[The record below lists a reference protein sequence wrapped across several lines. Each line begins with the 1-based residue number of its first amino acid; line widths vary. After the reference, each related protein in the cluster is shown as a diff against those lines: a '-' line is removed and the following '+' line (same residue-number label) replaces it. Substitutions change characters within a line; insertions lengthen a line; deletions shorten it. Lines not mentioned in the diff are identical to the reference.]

1 MKLKKLAPIIYP
13 ILVLSVFVLAFV
25 GYSLYFGKNFHFW
38 GVLYSVINFFLL
50 NDSADAQLWADGPAN
65 PFALGLILAAKFI
78 AALLVGLSLFSIFFE
93 HAREFL
99 VVYKIKFFYRRH
111 IIVFSLDS
119 LGFRISKELLENG
132 YLVVVVE
139 TNRESPFVEEIINAG
154 GIVIYS
160 NPFESKTLEKIGL
173 STSRACI
180 LANDKDEVNIEIA
193 GQISLYDFDLN
204 KKSSDHEAMKLFIH
218 IKDQHNKRV
227 LKDYS
232 DIDNIEDNYDLHA
245 INLEQMAA
253 QKIYDEY
260 PPHAY
265 FNEGNQD
272 CENSIAVVGLD
283 KTAEAFLL
291 ENVILSHYHDHKPL
305 KIFLVDKNA
314 NDFLK
319 EFKYLYPFYR
329 EFVELIP
336 IELLNANFHENFCS
350 SNSNIEELGKIKA
363 AYFFGAADAKVINT
377 ANAFRQFLY
386 NRTSSITQVPMVV
399 SLPQESEIF
408 DFMNNS
414 TLQKNQIKKLLSEG
428 LNQHFVKRKS
438 DTFTGKGIIE
448 EGELID
454 VISRV
459 INFYYAVCYEFQ
471 SMLKEKLNLTV
482 SQEIIDELSG
492 YIIVFPESHFSFTEM
507 EFESAFLDFLSEKTG
522 ASVSDLRQC
531 ATIRKNWNVLNNRKK
546 ESNRYAARHIQV
558 KMYVLNEIGCT
569 PPNRENIVKFY
580 PKLAKLEH
588 YRWSSEK
595 LVFSYQYGPFPQ
607 NKREKNIVKEVMKI
621 HDQLIP
627 YENLTQ
633 GEKDKDLNLFLLLPL
648 VQILKK
654 SINKL

>member
-1 MKLKKLAPIIYP
+1 MKFKKISPIVYP
-13 ILVLSVFVLAFV
+13 ILVFLVFLLSFI
-25 GYSLYFGKNFHFW
+25 GYSIYFSKGFHFW
-38 GVLYSVINFFLL
+38 GVLYSIINFFLL
-50 NDSADAQLWADGPAN
+50 NESAEAQQWADN
-65 PFALGLILAAKFI
+65 PENPLALGLILAAKFI
-78 AALLVGLSLFSIFFE
+78 AAILVGLSLFSIFVD
-93 HAREFL
+93 HAREFYL
-99 VVYKIKFFYRRH
+99 VYKIKFFQKRH

-119 LGFRISKELLENG
+119 LGYRISKELLENG

-154 GIVIYS
+154 GVVIFL

-173 STSRACI
+173 AKSRACI

-193 GQISLYDFDLN
+193 ANISLFEFGLN
-204 KKSSDHEAMKLFIH
+204 KEEGFQEPMKLFIH

-232 DIDNIEDNYDLHA
+232 DIDNMADNYDLHV

-260 PPHAY
+260 PPHLY
-265 FNEGNQD
+265 YNEGDQNL
-272 CENSIAVVGLD
+272 ENTIAVVGLD
-283 KTAEAFLL
+283 KTAQAFLL

-305 KIFLVDKNA
+305 KIFLVDKHA
-314 NDFLK
+314 NTFFE
-319 EFKYLYPFYR
+319 EFKYLYPFYE

-336 IELLNANFHENFCS
+336 IELLNANFHANFCNS
-350 SNSNIEELGKIKA
+350 ENLIQELSNIKV
-363 AYFFGAADAKVINT
+363 AYFFGASDSEVINR
-377 ANAFRQFLY
+377 ANALRQFLY
-386 NRTSSITQVPMVV
+386 NHTLSISQIPLIV

-414 TLQKNQIKKLLSEG
+414 TLQKDQIRNLLLEG
-428 LNQHFVKRKS
+428 LNLNFIKRKS

-454 VISRV
+454 IISRV
-459 INFYYAVCYEFQ
+459 INYYYAVCYELQ
-471 SMLKEKLNLTV
+471 SLISNNLNLSV
-482 SQEIIDELSG
+482 SSEIIDELSG
-492 YIIVFPESHFSFTEM
+492 FIISYPETHFDFTEI
-507 EFESAFLDFLSEKTG
+507 EFESDFLKFASEKTG
-522 ASVSDLRQC
+522 ISVFELRQF
-531 ATIRKNWNVLNNRKK
+531 ATIRKCWNVLNNRKK

-558 KMYVLNEIGCT
+558 KMYVLNEIGCV

-595 LVFSYQYGPFPQ
+595 LVFSYQFGPFPK
-607 NKREKNIVKEVMKI
+607 NKKEKNIVKEVMKI

-627 YENLTQ
+627 YESLTQ
-633 GEKDKDLNLFLLLPL
+633 AEKDKDLNLFLLLPL

-654 SINKL
+654 STNK

>member
-1 MKLKKLAPIIYP
+1 MKFKKISPIVYP
-13 ILVLSVFVLAFV
+13 ILVFLVFLLSFF
-25 GYSLYFGKNFHFW
+25 GYSIIYGKDFHFW
-38 GVLYSVINFFLL
+38 GVLYSIINFFLL
-50 NDSADAQLWADGPAN
+50 NESGEAQQWADN
-65 PFALGLILAAKFI
+65 PVNTFALGLILAAKFI
-78 AALLVGLSLFSIFFE
+78 AAILVGLSLFSIFFE
-93 HAREFL
+93 HVREFYI
-99 VVYKIKFFYRRH
+99 VYKIKFFHQRH

-119 LGFRISKELLENG
+119 LGYRISKELLENG

-139 TNRESPFVEEIINAG
+139 SKRESPFVEEIINAG
-154 GIVIYS
+154 GILIYS
-160 NPFESKTLEKIGL
+160 NPFESKTLHKIGL
-173 STSRACI
+173 TKSRACI
-180 LANDKDEVNIEIA
+180 LANDRDEINIEIA
-193 GQISLYDFDLN
+193 ANISLFDFESEKRDESL
-204 KKSSDHEAMKLFIH
+204 EAMKLFIH

-232 DIDNIEDNYDLHA
+232 DIDNIADNYDLHV

-260 PPHAY
+260 PPHVY
-265 FNEGNQD
+265 YNEGNQEF
-272 CENSIAVVGLD
+272 ENSIAVIGLD
-283 KTAEAFLL
+283 KTAQAFLL

-305 KIFLVDKNA
+305 KIFLVDKYA
-314 NDFLK
+314 NTFFE
-319 EFKYLYPFYR
+319 EFKYLYPFYE

-336 IELLNANFHENFCS
+336 IELLNANFHMNFCNAENYIS
-350 SNSNIEELGKIKA
+350 ELKNIKV
-363 AYFFGAADAKVINT
+363 AYFFGLADSEVINR

-386 NRTSSITQVPMVV
+386 NHTLSISQIPLIV

-414 TLQKNQIKKLLSEG
+414 TLQKDQIKKLLLEG
-428 LNQHFVKRKS
+428 LNLHFIKRKS

-459 INFYYAVCYEFQ
+459 INFYYAVCYELQ
-471 SMLKEKLNLTV
+471 SLINKNLNLNI
-482 SQEIIDELSG
+482 SSEIIDELSG
-492 YIIVFPESHFSFTEM
+492 FIINYPETHFNFTEL
-507 EFESAFLDFLSEKTG
+507 EFESDFLNFASEKTG
-522 ASVSDLRQC
+522 ISVVDLRQF
-531 ATIRKNWNVLNNRKK
+531 ATIRKFWNVLNNRKK

-558 KMYVLNEIGCT
+558 KMYVLNEIGCI
-569 PPNRENIVKFY
+569 PPSRENIVKFY

-627 YENLTQ
+627 YESLTQ
-633 GEKDKDLNLFLLLPL
+633 AEKDKDLNLFLLLPL

-654 SINKL
+654 STNKL